1 MTRKKTEAEAL
12 ATDEHGKTRNK
23 TKAETRKRS
32 SRKDWIS
39 CLPLRSLRLRGENVF
54 MLTNG
59 VIIRGHSIIAL
70 KGLNEIAQGNAL
82 GMCAK
87 KSQALKGRKVLL
99 TDYCALSGLV

>member
-1 MTRKKTEAEAL
+1 MTRKNTEVRQKQK
-12 ATDEHGKTRNK
+12 HGKEVEEKFGFLVFLCALCVFAVR
-23 TKAETRKRS
+23 
-32 SRKDWIS
+32 IFL
-39 CLPLRSLRLRGENVF
+39 CLRMALCKC
-54 MLTNG
+54 

>member
-1 MTRKKTEAEAL
+1 MTRKKTEAEVL

-32 SRKDWIS
+32 RRKDWIS
-39 CLPLRSLRLRGENVF
+39 CLPLRLCGENVF

-99 TDYCALSGLV
+99 IDHCALSGLV